1 MLGAFAKSTISINSR
16 LISRNICIIVYFPA
30 ICRCSCTDNSCDL
43 CKCGSVKDIW
53 IRVCSATLVKIW
65 SLKVY
70 VYLIIV
76 FGLIIRFSNI
86 WLVTCKAIFL
96 FCVIFVRGSIPVIPT
111 PITMLFI
118 LPALSVIVNILNGVR
133 HFFSVGYI
141 MLCFCSPIFF
151 PFIVVYCRRACS
163 VRMLKAF
170 KQSSIFEN

>member
-1 MLGAFAKSTISINSR
+1 MISAFAKSTISINSR
-16 LISRNICIIVYFPA
+16 FIGRNICIIVYLPA
-30 ICRCSCTDNSCDL
+30 ICRCGCTDNSCDL

-76 FGLIIRFSNI
+76 LGGIIRYSNI

-96 FCVIFVRGSIPVIPT
+96 CCVIFDRGSIPVIST
-111 PITMLFI
+111 PISMILI
-118 LPALSVIVNILNGVR
+118 LPAHIIYTILYGVR

-141 MLCFCSPIFF
+141 MLNIAS
-151 PFIVVYCRRACS
+151 
-163 VRMLKAF
+163 
-170 KQSSIFEN
+170 